1 VVVHHV
7 GFSTGETF
15 RNSVVGPIIGRLD
28 VGVAIFFVLSGYLLF
43 RPFVAGLATGRMPG
57 TWRSYFVK
65 RFARIYP
72 PLVPA
77 LIATA
82 AAKNLLD
89 MSPVE
94 WVAHATLLHTFVP
107 DWVFDVM
114 SQAWTLT
121 AELGFYLLLPA
132 FVAALAV
139 RCERQPTRERL
150 KTAGRW
156 SFGLVILSW
165 LFNAAV
171 LNSGWEHRFLGV
183 IWLPGQMDQFAIGM
197 LIAVADVRGQF
208 DPWFKAR
215 FRRIASPTFL
225 WWGAAGI
232 AIWVMADVL
241 EFPEALQETSGLNWA
256 GVHALRSLVGLC
268 VVLPVVLGPPAAGP
282 IRAAMSSKLGDWL
295 GNLSYAVYLW
305 HLAILEFVM
314 DQLGYELFQA
324 PFWTV
329 LGAVTGLSI
338 VVAAISWYGLE
349 RPILRWVG
357 SDNAAKHHVPFD
369 EDRRWAHDP
378 AGMGGRVLGPEPV
391 EGRVSDIPL
400 EYSAVTVYDRS
411 GAAAVPGAGYE
422 AAGDTGLPSYSGVAF
437 SDGGTDYAVAGGR
450 AVRPNPGKTR
460 ARQPGPATGATSS
473 TNGGERGTV
482 RREALS
488 SRAAN
493 PEPTRQE
500 RRLNQSKSKGR
511 RRR

>member
-1 VVVHHV
+1 MVVHHV

-183 IWLPGQMDQFAIGM
+183 ILGEVAFGHAVGRTGRTEDEAMHARGPGRIEQGHALYQICLEVGAGVLHRPAHRQEAGEMHDRIVAAEGRGHRTQ
-197 LIAVADVRGQF
+197 VADVAADQF
-208 DPWFKAR
+208 
-215 FRRIASPTFL
+215 
-225 WWGAAGI
+225 G
-232 AIWVMADVL
+232 
-241 EFPEALQETSGLNWA
+241 SGFGN
-256 GVHALRSLVGLC
+256 G
-268 VVLPVVLGPPAAGP
+268 GP
-282 IRAAMSSKLGDWL
+282 
-295 GNLSYAVYLW
+295 
-305 HLAILEFVM
+305 
-314 DQLGYELFQA
+314 
-324 PFWTV
+324 
-329 LGAVTGLSI
+329 
-338 VVAAISWYGLE
+338 
-349 RPILRWVG
+349 
-357 SDNAAKHHVPFD
+357 
-369 EDRRWAHDP
+369 
-378 AGMGGRVLGPEPV
+378 
-391 EGRVSDIPL
+391 
-400 EYSAVTVYDRS
+400 
-411 GAAAVPGAGYE
+411 VPGREVVDHRDLVAE
-422 AAGDTGLPSYSGVAF
+422 AKKFGD
-437 SDGGTDYAVAGGR
+437 R
-450 AVRPNPGKTR
+450 M
-460 ARQPGPATGATSS
+460 
-473 TNGGERGTV
+473 
-482 RREALS
+482 
-488 SRAAN
+488 
-493 PEPTRQE
+493 
-500 RRLNQSKSKGR
+500 
-511 RRR
+511 